1 MQNIEKTNECQACLN
16 RRSAF
21 LCVLLFLCSSV
32 SDSINP
38 LKLHSAR
45 DTSSLA
51 RIRDLISIIAQC
63 QREHLQT
70 IIIRFLVLARND
82 SMGAIVVTLQKTF
95 VHINKRRRR
104 LWHRRCQTLKCQT
117 NVKLAWTDV
126 CLFYVLFCSYVLLS
140 KQGMHPLKQHNVR
153 DTSSLARTRDLIFM
167 CSTLPAR
174 ISATIIIRFL
184 VPARN
189 DCLGIFSK

>member
-1 MQNIEKTNECQACLN
+1 MPPQVLDIEKTNECQACLN

-51 RIRDLISIIAQC
+51 RIRDLI
-63 QREHLQT
+63 
-70 IIIRFLVLARND
+70 
-82 SMGAIVVTLQKTF
+82 
-95 VHINKRRRR
+95 
-104 LWHRRCQTLKCQT
+104 
-117 NVKLAWTDV
+117 
-126 CLFYVLFCSYVLLS
+126 
-140 KQGMHPLKQHNVR
+140 
-153 DTSSLARTRDLIFM
+153 FM
-167 CSTLPAR
+167 CYTVQTR

-189 DCLGIFSK
+189 DSVEAKVTTLSYNSYVLYIRTYAPTKTAQCPRYVISGQDQRPYLHVLHIACEDKRQPSSYPSYSCKRHLQTH